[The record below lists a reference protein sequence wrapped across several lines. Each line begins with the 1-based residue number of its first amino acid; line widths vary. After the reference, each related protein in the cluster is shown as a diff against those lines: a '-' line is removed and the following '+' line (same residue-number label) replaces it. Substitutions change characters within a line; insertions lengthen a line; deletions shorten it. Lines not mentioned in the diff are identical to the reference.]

1 MQTEFDQF
9 IENLRSVRRLSPKTQ
24 ESYSRDLSHLI
35 AWAKTQSILSWSDLS
50 APYIRIYVGHLKTE
64 GLSGRSIQRAL
75 SALRSFY
82 AYLISTGVAQDNPAL
97 DIPAPK
103 SPKKLPKSLN
113 IDEITHML
121 SGDYGDWHNIR
132 DKAMFELFYSSG
144 LRLSEL
150 VSINLDDLDMSQA
163 MLRVTG
169 KGSKQR
175 DIPVGAQALD
185 AIKEWEAFR
194 QDVPLLDE
202 SALFVSQN
210 GRRISARNVQAR
222 LKRWASMKGLSGQV
236 SPHTLRHTFASH
248 MLESSQEL
256 RAVQELLGHSDIS
269 TTQVYTHLD
278 FQHLSQVYD
287 AAHPRAK
294 KKR

>member
-1 MQTEFDQF
+1 MQTEFEQF

-24 ESYSRDLSHLI
+24 ESYSRDLSHLM

-50 APYIRIYVGHLKTE
+50 APYIRIYVGHLKTQ

-82 AYLISTGVAQDNPAL
+82 AYLISTGATQDNPAL

-113 IDEITHML
+113 IDEVTHML

-150 VSINLDDLDMSQA
+150 VSINLDDLDASQA

-194 QDVPLLDE
+194 QDVPLLDD

-222 LKRWASMKGLSGQV
+222 LKRWASIKGLSGQV